1 MLWRLF
7 FTIWVARNRTVT
19 NFEVKFQRQKFLLE
33 KLWGMK
39 KEQLEFQLK
48 LALGFPNI
56 VYEVWAILLQQQEF
70 MKQIFGPGGP
80 NN

>member
-39 KEQLEFQLK
+39 KEQVEFQLK
-48 LALGFPNI
+48 LALEFPNI